1 MVFEPV
7 THVIFDFD
15 GLLVDTEPAYTI
27 ANSEIL
33 KEFGKEFTMDLKR
46 RQMGK
51 KHDEAI
57 RWLINEMEIGHLIT
71 EQEYSQKYDRI
82 LNELFLKSEALP
94 GAEKLVRYLIE
105 KDIPVALCTGSCSR
119 TFPPKAKNHADWLD
133 LIKLQVLS
141 GDDPEVKF
149 GKPHPDP
156 FLVTMKR
163 FSSQPASPKNV
174 LVFEDSYNGVLSA
187 LAAGMQCVMVP
198 DRSIF
203 DPNSDL
209 EFKNRVTQILDNL
222 EQFDPSFI
230 QKP

>member
-1 MVFEPV
+1 
-7 THVIFDFD
+7 
-15 GLLVDTEPAYTI
+15 
-27 ANSEIL
+27 
-33 KEFGKEFTMDLKR
+33 
-46 RQMGK
+46 MGK

-163 FSSQPASPKNV
+163 SARIWTTPAFLIFLGQMGKKHDEAIRWLINEMEIGHLITEQEYSQKYDRILNELFLKSEALPGAEK
-174 LVFEDSYNGVLSA
+174 LVRYLIEKGSKESLG
-187 LAAGMQCVMVP
+187 
-198 DRSIF
+198 
-203 DPNSDL
+203 SDIVS
-209 EFKNRVTQILDNL
+209 EN
-222 EQFDPSFI
+222 
-230 QKP
+230 